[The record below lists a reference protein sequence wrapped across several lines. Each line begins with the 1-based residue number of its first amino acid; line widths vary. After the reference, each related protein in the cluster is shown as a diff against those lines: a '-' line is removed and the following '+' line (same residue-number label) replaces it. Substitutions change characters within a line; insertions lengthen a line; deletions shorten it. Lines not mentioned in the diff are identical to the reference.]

1 MISKQINTSAFPQH
15 IFWSYKP
22 GASLDEDIV
31 IERVILF
38 GDLHDHK
45 KLLNLVSKESL
56 SKVVGD
62 LEKSG
67 RNKKRINFVKK
78 ILL

>member
-1 MISKQINTSAFPQH
+1 MISKLINISAFPQH

-22 GASLDEDIV
+22 GTSLDEDIV
-31 IERVILF
+31 IEHVILF

-56 SKVVGD
+56 RKVVEN
-62 LEKSG
+62 LEKTG
-67 RNKKRINFVKK
+67 RYKKRIN
-78 ILL
+78 L